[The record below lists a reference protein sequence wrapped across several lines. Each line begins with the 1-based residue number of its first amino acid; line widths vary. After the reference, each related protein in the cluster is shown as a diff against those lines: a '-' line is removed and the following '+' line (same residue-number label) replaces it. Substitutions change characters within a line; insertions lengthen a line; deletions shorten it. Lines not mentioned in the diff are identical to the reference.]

1 MARFLRQR
9 LAIVTV
15 NARFL
20 DTPRTQRREMGP
32 LPYFPTSSMTGLA
45 MPNVGWVVYAPT
57 LASDYPVGKASMRI
71 VLWAGRGGKDGPSWC
86 RCSCC
91 TCFLRLLR

>member
-45 MPNVGWVVYAPT
+45 TPSRIESGGEQRLRSIGAVASLGAQGVNPT
-57 LASDYPVGKASMRI
+57 GQCIERI
-71 VLWAGRGGKDGPSWC
+71 ELIQAM
-86 RCSCC
+86 
-91 TCFLRLLR
+91 